1 MKEETLQI
9 AVLQWLEMK
18 KRENYISQEHVLFLK
33 GGWKL
38 FVIWGLY

>member
-1 MKEETLQI
+1 MNEETLQI

-33 GGWKL
+33 GSRKL
-38 FVIWGLY
+38 LAIRGLY